1 MLNMT
6 QIIGHLGRDPEVRY
20 TPEGTAVAKL
30 AVATNET
37 WKDKDGEKQERTE
50 WHRVVLFDK
59 KAEIAAEYLKKGS
72 LVYLQGRLQT
82 RKWQGDDGQDRYTTE
97 IIADRMRMLGGKG
110 EREAQ
115 ANGTPT
121 APGSSHRGQSSQSTA
136 EPDVPFDDDIPF

>member
-20 TPEGTAVAKL
+20 TPDGTAVDYL

-37 WKDKDGEKQERTE
+37 WRDKDGEKQERTE
-50 WHRVVLFDK
+50 WHRVVLFGK
-59 KAEIAAEYLKKGS
+59 VAEIAAQFLKKGS

-97 IIADRMRMLGGKG
+97 IVADRMKMLGGKG
-110 EREAQ
+110 ERDGQAGNASPAPAQ
-115 ANGTPT
+115 
-121 APGSSHRGQSSQSTA
+121 
-136 EPDVPFDDDIPF
+136 PFDDDIPF

>member
-97 IIADRMRMLGGKG
+97 IVAERMRMLGGKG
-110 EREAQ
+110 TAE
-115 ANGTPT
+115 NSTPT
-121 APGSSHRGQSSQSTA
+121 APGSSHRGQSMRSTA
-136 EPDVPFDDDIPF
+136 EPDVPFDDDVPF

>member
-1 MLNMT
+1 MLNMA

-59 KAEIAAEYLKKGS
+59 TAEIAAEYLKKGS

-97 IIADRMRMLGGKG
+97 IIAERMRMLGGKG
-110 EREAQ
+110 ERDTS
-115 ANGTPT
+115 ANGTPSG
-121 APGSSHRGQSSQSTA
+121 PGSSQRGQSTRSTA
-136 EPDVPFDDDIPF
+136 EPDAPFDDDIPF